1 MLRTLTPAGL
11 GGLEGLE
18 PLVALGEARAQFGQL
33 ALAFPRLGTGLLGA
47 AFAVGQLR
55 TRLVGFP
62 PRRLRGRL
70 EGVGAVGEFGPA
82 LLGLAT
88 CVLGGGDPALE
99 FLDQP
104 GAAGLG
110 LPSLSGIGLLA
121 SIGAAATALGD
132 EVRCMRVDRLLQ
144 YLLQAPPPA
153 GGGAACAALLLDE
166 SVRAWYAAGATL
178 GSG

>member
-1 MLRTLTPAGL
+1 M
-11 GGLEGLE
+11 
-18 PLVALGEARAQFGQL
+18 
-33 ALAFPRLGTGLLGA
+33 
-47 AFAVGQLR
+47 
-55 TRLVGFP
+55 
-62 PRRLRGRL
+62 
-70 EGVGAVGEFGPA
+70 
-82 LLGLAT
+82 
-88 CVLGGGDPALE
+88 
-99 FLDQP
+99 P

-166 SVRAWYAAGATL
+166 SVRAGYAAGATL
-178 GSG
+178 ARAAHASRASTVMLKG